1 MTFAHLFSLLV
12 ALPLLVFSLR
22 RLVFTIAAL
31 ATPPRLSPPTPSSF
45 SNLLVLVPCRDDGPS
60 LLALVNALA
69 ANGYPHSHLRILL
82 IDDGSAA
89 DTAAIIDG
97 LASTTPL
104 VTALH
109 LHPSRGKAAALNAA
123 LASETWGDVIAV
135 YDADHRPQPHGL
147 WALVAA
153 LADAQVAAA
162 SGRTEAANAL
172 VSASA
177 YYSAVERLVHQRLTM
192 VAKDRLRLAPA
203 VLGSH
208 CAYRRSVI
216 DALGGFLPGAFLE
229 DTDLT
234 LRIAAAGLQTRFVES
249 IPAYDE
255 VPATLRAYW
264 RQHIRWGR
272 GFQDVALARGRDSR
286 SQPSSNTQS
295 TSVTTR
301 QPHRPDMGAATVPF
315 WLRIELFLFSLG
327 YLDRLALLAAACLLL
342 SDLILKTHFSFPLW
356 FFLIVLGLP
365 YLQVI
370 AALARTRKPLGWWVR
385 LPYLLFLF
393 PVDILAATRSTL
405 DTVLNRPRQWTP
417 TPRTNT

>member
-1 MTFAHLFSLLV
+1 MTFAHLVSLLV

-31 ATPPRLSPPTPSSF
+31 ASPLRLSPPAPPASF

-60 LLALVNALA
+60 LPALIDALA
-69 ANGYPHSHLRILL
+69 ANGYPHHHLRILL
-82 IDDGSAA
+82 IDDGSGAE
-89 DTAAIIDG
+89 TAAIIDR

-123 LASETWGDVIAV
+123 LAFETWGDVIAV

-147 WALVAA
+147 GALVAA
-153 LADAQVAAA
+153 LGDAPVAAS

-172 VSASA
+172 ASASA
-177 YYSAVERLVHQRLTM
+177 YYASVERLVHQRLTM

-234 LRIAAAGLQTRFVES
+234 LRIAASGLQTRFVES

-255 VPATLRAYW
+255 VPATLQAYW
-264 RQHIRWGR
+264 RQHVRWGR
-272 GFQDVALARGRDSR
+272 GFQDVALARGRTSW
-286 SQPSSNTQS
+286 SQSAGAAQ
-295 TSVTTR
+295 
-301 QPHRPDMGAATVPF
+301 QPHRPDRNAASVTAPAPF

-327 YLDRLALLAAACLLL
+327 YLDRLALLAAAGLLL
-342 SDLILKTHFSFPLW
+342 SDLILKTHFDFPLW

-370 AALARTRKPLGWWVR
+370 AALARTRKPVGWWVR
-385 LPYLLFLF
+385 LPYLLLLF

-405 DTVLNRPRQWTP
+405 DTVLNRPRHWTP